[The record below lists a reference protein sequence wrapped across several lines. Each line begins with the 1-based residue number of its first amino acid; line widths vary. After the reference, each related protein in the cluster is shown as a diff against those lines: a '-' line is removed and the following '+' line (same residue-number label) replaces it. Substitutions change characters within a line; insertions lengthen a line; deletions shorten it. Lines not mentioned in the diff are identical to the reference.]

1 MAENNKK
8 RDIRTLVSQFRTS
21 DHWAVSLARDLLW
34 IVAVVG
40 GIALALFLICGTWP
54 AVVTIESQS
63 MVPHM
68 NVGDLVIVVQKDRY
82 GSFETWVEGK
92 TSGNMMFGDYG
103 DVIIYK
109 PNGLTTIHPI
119 IHRAIQYV
127 DTNPVTEIKGIKLIG
142 NYTPPHAGYITWG
155 DNNPRP
161 DQGLNY
167 PGIGVIEPVKEEWIV
182 GKALFSVPLVGY
194 LPLHIL
200 EVTIVIVCL
209 MVIHEL
215 YLRSRQEKQGKQP
228 KKGGKKQR

>member
-1 MAENNKK
+1 MADNENKQ
-8 RDIRTLVSQFRTS
+8 DIRTLVAQFRES

-34 IVAVVG
+34 IVTVVG
-40 GIALALFLICGTWP
+40 GVALALYLICGTWP

-68 NVGDLVIVVQKDRY
+68 NVGDLVVVVQKDRY
-82 GSFETWVEGK
+82 GPFETWISGK
-92 TSGNMMFGDYG
+92 QSGEIKYSDYG

-109 PNGLTTIHPI
+109 PNGLTSIHPI

-127 DTNPVTEIKGIKLIG
+127 DDAPVTEIKGMKLLK

-155 DNNPRP
+155 DNNARP

-167 PGIGVIEPVKEEWIV
+167 PGIGIIEPVKDEWIV

-194 LPLHIL
+194 LPLHII
-200 EVTIVIVCL
+200 EVSFAVVGI
-209 MVIHEL
+209 MVLYEL
-215 YLRSRQEKQGKQP
+215 YQRSQENKKTSRP
-228 KKGGKKQR
+228 KKTRKKQR

>member
-109 PNGLTTIHPI
+109 PNGLTTTHPI

-127 DTNPVTEIKGIKLIG
+127 DTVPVTEIKGIKLIG

-182 GKALFSVPLVGY
+182 GKALFSIPLVGY

>member
-1 MAENNKK
+1 MAENNTK
-8 RDIRTLVSQFRTS
+8 RDIRTRVSQFRTS

-92 TSGNMMFGDYG
+92 TSGKMMFGDYG

-182 GKALFSVPLVGY
+182 GKALFSIPLVGY

-215 YLRSRQEKQGKQP
+215 YLRSRQDKQGKQP

>member
-127 DTNPVTEIKGIKLIG
+127 DTVPVTEIKGIKLIG

-167 PGIGVIEPVKEEWIV
+167 PGIGVIEPVKDEWIV
-182 GKALFSVPLVGY
+182 GKALFSIPLVGY

>member
-127 DTNPVTEIKGIKLIG
+127 DTVPVTEIKGIKLIG

-182 GKALFSVPLVGY
+182 GKALFSIPLVGY

-215 YLRSRQEKQGKQP
+215 YLRSRQDKQGKQP